1 MHITDK
7 VNIPKFYRCQGIFY
21 QIFAVS
27 RLWDHP
33 RAMTFRA
40 DRLKARMSA
49 AGLNQRSLA
58 IKAGLHQDRVRNI
71 LRGISRNPRADTVEA
86 LADALGVAATWLLGR
101 DESAFPLRHT
111 GAVEIADP
119 MTTIPELDARAGGGE
134 EPDDQGP
141 ARIADWGFPAIWLVG
156 VAGPGPSHI
165 HVIEVQGNSMEPSLS
180 PGDKVVVDRGQTE
193 PSPPGYFV
201 LRDGSGIVVK
211 QIEHVPDSKPPRVTV
226 KSVNRDYGTCER
238 RIDKISIIGRVVAAI
253 RRV

>member
-1 MHITDK
+1 MS
-7 VNIPKFYRCQGIFY
+7 RIFY
-21 QIFAVS
+21 QIFVIS
-27 RLWDHP
+27 RLWDHFQ
-33 RAMTFRA
+33 AMTFRA

-86 LADALGVAATWLLGR
+86 LAGALGVAVTWLLGQ
-101 DESAFPLRHT
+101 DESIFPHRHT
-111 GAVEIADP
+111 GAVGIADS
-119 MTTIPELDARAGGGE
+119 MTTIPELDARTGRSEGL
-134 EPDDQGP
+134 DDQGP

-156 VAGPGPSHI
+156 VAGHGPSHI

-201 LRDGSGIVVK
+201 LRDGSGIVIK
-211 QIEHVPDSKPPRVTV
+211 QVEHVPDSNPPRVTV
-226 KSVNRDYGTCER
+226 KSVNRDYDACER

>member
-1 MHITDK
+1 
-7 VNIPKFYRCQGIFY
+7 
-21 QIFAVS
+21 
-27 RLWDHP
+27 
-33 RAMTFRA
+33 
-40 DRLKARMSA
+40 MSA

-58 IKAGLHQDRVRNI
+58 IRAGLHQDRVRNI

-86 LADALGVAATWLLGR
+86 LAGALGVAATWLLGQ
-101 DESAFPLRHT
+101 DEPALPFRPS
-111 GAVEIADP
+111 GVVGIADS
-119 MTTIPELDARAGGGE
+119 MTTIPELDARAGRGAGSE
-134 EPDDQGP
+134 DQGP

-201 LRDGSGIVVK
+201 LRDGSGIVIK
-211 QIEHVPDSKPPRVTV
+211 QIEHVPDSNPPRVTV
-226 KSVNRDYGTCER
+226 KSVNRDYDACER
-238 RIDKISIIGRVVAAI
+238 RIDRISIIGRVVAAI

>member
-1 MHITDK
+1 
-7 VNIPKFYRCQGIFY
+7 
-21 QIFAVS
+21 
-27 RLWDHP
+27 
-33 RAMTFRA
+33 MTFRA

-58 IKAGLHQDRVRNI
+58 IRAGLHQDRVRNI

-86 LADALGVAATWLLGR
+86 LADALGVAATWLLGQ
-101 DESAFPLRHT
+101 DESVFPLPHT
-111 GAVEIADP
+111 GAVEITDS
-119 MTTIPELDARAGGGE
+119 MTTIPELDARAGRGAGSSG
-134 EPDDQGP
+134 QGQ

-201 LRDGSGIVVK
+201 LRDGSGIAIK
-211 QIEHVPDSKPPRVTV
+211 QIEHVPDSNPPRVTV
-226 KSVNRDYGTCER
+226 KSVNRDYGASER
-238 RIDKISIIGRVVAAI
+238 RIDRISIIGRVVAAI